1 MQIKAHHVKQGV
13 ITTLLWA
20 LIGVMES
27 ISAYGAYHAEADH
40 IRGAQMAAMTVICAA
55 IAFLGFGLAGRL
67 KEDERPE
74 TARRARAAR
83 IVAASFLI
91 LGPIPF
97 LGSALKMERL
107 DREWSA
113 YSSSV
118 AYQADQQMALD
129 EMADRYD
136 REAARQRIIQ
146 PVNANLDPADG
157 EFWVALL
164 IQTLGVLPLIMPP
177 FVGAVA
183 LQLIFGRS
191 GTVNPVPPTPA
202 FRPSSSRRSRLAS
215 TRHQSFTH
223 TATSN
228 SRQSKPAK

>member
-40 IRGAQMAAMTVICAA
+40 LRGAQMAAMTVICAA

-67 KEDERPE
+67 KDDERPA
-74 TARRARAAR
+74 TARRALAAR

-91 LGPIPF
+91 LGPVPF

-107 DREWSA
+107 EREWAAYTSSA
-113 YSSSV
+113 

-136 REAARQRIIQ
+136 REAARQRLVQ
-146 PVNANLDPADG
+146 PTSANLDPADG

-164 IQTLGVLPLIMPP
+164 IQTLMIFASDALRVPAPITAEERQTLMYKMRGKKAAATRKAKKAAKAAKPRL
-177 FVGAVA
+177 VA
-183 LQLIFGRS
+183 
-191 GTVNPVPPTPA
+191 
-202 FRPSSSRRSRLAS
+202 SR
-215 TRHQSFTH
+215 
-223 TATSN
+223 
-228 SRQSKPAK
+228 

>member
-1 MQIKAHHVKQGV
+1 MQIKPHHVKQAT
-13 ITTLLWA
+13 ITTLLWG
-20 LIGVMES
+20 LIAVIES
-27 ISAYGAYHAEADH
+27 ISASGAYHAEADH
-40 IRGAQMAAMTVICAA
+40 LRGAQMAAMTVICAA

-67 KEDERPE
+67 KDDERPA
-74 TARRARAAR
+74 TARRALAAR

-91 LGPIPF
+91 LGPVPF

-113 YSSSV
+113 YTSSA

-164 IQTLGVLPLIMPP
+164 IQTLMI
-177 FVGAVA
+177 FASDA
-183 LQLIFGRS
+183 LRVPAPITAEERQAMMFKERGRK
-191 GTVNPVPPTPA
+191 A
-202 FRPSSSRRSRLAS
+202 AA
-215 TRHQSFTH
+215 TRK
-223 TATSN
+223 AKKAAKAAP
-228 SRQSKPAK
+228 KPRVIQGGKA

>member
-1 MQIKAHHVKQGV
+1 MQIKPHHVKQAA

-20 LIGVMES
+20 LIAVMES

-40 IRGAQMAAMTVICAA
+40 LRGYQMAAMTVICAA

-67 KEDERPE
+67 KEDERPQ
-74 TARRARAAR
+74 TARRAFAAR

-107 DREWSA
+107 ERDWAA

-118 AYQADQQMALD
+118 AYRADQQMALD

-164 IQTLGVLPLIMPP
+164 IQTLMI
-177 FVGAVA
+177 FASDA
-183 LQLIFGRS
+183 LRVPAPITAEERQAMMFKERGRKAAATRKAKKAAKS
-191 GTVNPVPPTPA
+191 KADKP
-202 FRPSSSRRSRLAS
+202 RLVS
-215 TRHQSFTH
+215 IR
-223 TATSN
+223 
-228 SRQSKPAK
+228 